1 MLLLKP
7 GNRRTLR
14 QRGVVTVEFAA
25 LLPIFVL
32 FLVGIV
38 EFGHLWYLKHVL
50 TNASRE
56 GARYAVILKNRTLI
70 DDTTMENLV
79 RGNLTPGFW
88 TQYGVEVQVQR
99 PDPLDTGQPLTVRVR
114 ATQNASLVL
123 GPLLAKMGY
132 EGFEGALAGMSG
144 QTTMILE

>member
-1 MLLLKP
+1 
-7 GNRRTLR
+7 
-14 QRGVVTVEFAA
+14 
-25 LLPIFVL
+25 
-32 FLVGIV
+32 
-38 EFGHLWYLKHVL
+38 
-50 TNASRE
+50 
-56 GARYAVILKNRTLI
+56 
-70 DDTTMENLV
+70 MENLV
-79 RGNLTPGFW
+79 RDNLTPGFW